1 MILAGFG
8 RCKLVASYGH
18 FPAGCVFQKGRVRRH
33 GNHVEGRLD
42 GPQRENCRA
51 TGKAARTL

>member
-1 MILAGFG
+1 MILAWFG
-8 RCKLVASYGH
+8 RGTLVASYGQ
-18 FPAGCVFQKGRVRRH
+18 FPAGGVFQKGRVRRH
-33 GNHVEGRLD
+33 GNHVEGRMD